1 MADRCNRPLL
11 AYTVQGIA
19 KKSRSSQPNNHLEE
33 IMSAR
38 LKWRGA
44 VASFFATTALAAFLV
59 PASAQAPSGQP
70 ITIGFGMALTGP
82 LAANG
87 KQALL
92 GAKIWEETIN
102 KKGGLLGRPVK
113 LVYYD
118 DQSNPSTVPGIYT
131 KLLDV
136 DKVDLVTGPYAT
148 AMIAPAMPVVMQK
161 GKVFIGLFGL
171 AVNSEFNYPKYF
183 AMIPSG
189 PETKPSFTKGFFDVA
204 AQQNPKPQTV
214 ALVAADQEFSRNAC
228 EGARENAKAAG
239 LRVVYDKTYPP
250 TTTDFS
256 PIVRAI
262 QATNPDIVSVCSY
275 PLDSVGMVKAVNEIG
290 FKPKMIGGAMVGLQA
305 TVFKTQLG
313 PLLNGWVNYETWV
326 PSDKMLTPEVK
337 EFLATYQSRAA
348 AEGVDPLGYYLGT
361 WGYAYMELLGN
372 AIAGAKSVNDDQ
384 VANYLRSNPVKT
396 IMGDIKFGKG
406 GEWAESRMLQVQ
418 YHDIKGNTVD
428 QFKGMD
434 TQTVLTPADL
444 KTGNII
450 YPYEKAK

>member
-1 MADRCNRPLL
+1 
-11 AYTVQGIA
+11 
-19 KKSRSSQPNNHLEE
+19 
-33 IMSAR
+33 MSAR

-44 VASFFATTALAAFLV
+44 LASFVAAAALAAFGG
-59 PASAQAPSGQP
+59 PAGAQAPSGQP

-228 EGARENAKAAG
+228 EGARENAKAVG
-239 LRVVYDKTYPP
+239 MRVVYDKTYPP

-313 PLLNGWVNYETWV
+313 PLLNGWVNYEAWV
-326 PSDKMLTPEVK
+326 PSEKMLTPEVK

-372 AIAGAKSVNDDQ
+372 AIAGAKSINDDQ

-418 YHDIKGNTVD
+418 YHGIKGNTVD

>member
-1 MADRCNRPLL
+1 
-11 AYTVQGIA
+11 
-19 KKSRSSQPNNHLEE
+19 
-33 IMSAR
+33 
-38 LKWRGA
+38 
-44 VASFFATTALAAFLV
+44 
-59 PASAQAPSGQP
+59 
-70 ITIGFGMALTGP
+70 MALTGP

-189 PETKPSFTKGFFDVA
+189 PETKPAFTKGFFEVA

-313 PLLNGWVNYETWV
+313 PLLNGWTNYETWV
-326 PSDKMLTPEVK
+326 PSEKMLTPEVK

-372 AIAGAKSVNDDQ
+372 AIAGAKSINDDQ
-384 VANYLRSNPVKT
+384 IANYLRSNPVKT

-406 GEWAESRMLQVQ
+406 GEWAASRMLQVQ